1 MDAISA
7 TTATVQDVTVTNIS
21 AKSVS
26 VDME

>member
-7 TTATVQDVTVTNIS
+7 TTATVLDVTVTNLS
-21 AKSVS
+21 ARTVS